1 MVAVKGIASAMRY
14 QYKRS
19 LSPRQRRHLR
29 VRARVIGSPVRP
41 RLNVFRSHAHVYA
54 QVIDDSIGHT
64 LVTAS
69 TLETAVRERFPEEH
83 PKTAQAKL
91 VGQVVAERAL
101 AAGIKQVVFD
111 RGGFKYHG
119 RVKAVADGARE
130 TGLEF

>member
-29 VRARVIGSPVRP
+29 VRARVSGTPERP
-41 RLNVFRSHAHVYA
+41 RLNVFRSNAHIYA

-69 TLETAVRERFPEEH
+69 TLEATVRERFEDEH